1 MLTTRLKNIIITLV
15 IILVLAIGLYIG
27 FDVGFRFIRNQDAR
41 QRMAEQA
48 RIYDQAATP
57 TIIDAEGQVIELT
70 PTPMPR
76 ELENVKPPK
85 HIRQDTPGAIEVYV
99 ERGWGSEEI
108 ADYLLEKGV
117 IEDRT
122 PFIVMAFLNGFDGS
136 YQMGTH
142 FVLKGM
148 DYNEIMYNLSLP
160 AETTQITF
168 YEGYS
173 YIDIKEALRE
183 HGVNFDEEEMDR
195 LVNTPSLFTEY
206 EFITSVP
213 TERNRYFTLE
223 GYLFPDTYRFDLN
236 ASEEE
241 IIRTFLRN
249 TENKLTDEII
259 ERAAYLEM
267 SLDEVITLAS
277 VIQNEAGNLVEMY
290 EISRV
295 FHNRLLRDDL
305 MQSCA
310 TTNYLR
316 QLEGKEKVWY
326 ATTEDL
332 QKDNPYNTYM
342 YGGLPE
348 GPIGN
353 AGYEAIL
360 ASVYPDTQDTD
371 LYFFVAKGDGT
382 NAFATNYDEHVA
394 NIERYREFWTDIR
407 N

>member
-173 YIDIKEALRE
+173 YSPERTWCKLR
-183 HGVNFDEEEMDR
+183 
-195 LVNTPSLFTEY
+195 
-206 EFITSVP
+206 
-213 TERNRYFTLE
+213 
-223 GYLFPDTYRFDLN
+223 
-236 ASEEE
+236 
-241 IIRTFLRN
+241 
-249 TENKLTDEII
+249 
-259 ERAAYLEM
+259 
-267 SLDEVITLAS
+267 
-277 VIQNEAGNLVEMY
+277 
-290 EISRV
+290 
-295 FHNRLLRDDL
+295 
-305 MQSCA
+305 
-310 TTNYLR
+310 
-316 QLEGKEKVWY
+316 
-326 ATTEDL
+326 
-332 QKDNPYNTYM
+332 
-342 YGGLPE
+342 
-348 GPIGN
+348 
-353 AGYEAIL
+353 
-360 ASVYPDTQDTD
+360 
-371 LYFFVAKGDGT
+371 
-382 NAFATNYDEHVA
+382 
-394 NIERYREFWTDIR
+394 
-407 N
+407 

>member
-1 MLTTRLKNIIITLV
+1 
-15 IILVLAIGLYIG
+15 
-27 FDVGFRFIRNQDAR
+27 
-41 QRMAEQA
+41 
-48 RIYDQAATP
+48 
-57 TIIDAEGQVIELT
+57 
-70 PTPMPR
+70 
-76 ELENVKPPK
+76 
-85 HIRQDTPGAIEVYV
+85 
-99 ERGWGSEEI
+99 
-108 ADYLLEKGV
+108 
-117 IEDRT
+117 
-122 PFIVMAFLNGFDGS
+122 
-136 YQMGTH
+136 
-142 FVLKGM
+142 
-148 DYNEIMYNLSLP
+148 
-160 AETTQITF
+160 
-168 YEGYS
+168 
-173 YIDIKEALRE
+173 
-183 HGVNFDEEEMDR
+183 MDR